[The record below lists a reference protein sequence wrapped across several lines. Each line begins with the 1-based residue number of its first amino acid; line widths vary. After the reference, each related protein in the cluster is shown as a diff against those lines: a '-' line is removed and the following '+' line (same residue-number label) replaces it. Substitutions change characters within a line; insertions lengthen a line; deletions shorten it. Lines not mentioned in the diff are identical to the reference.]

1 MKESQNITRSTLLT
15 ILSQLPAHAFGILT
29 GVFIT
34 RILGPEGR
42 GLYTI
47 FYANT
52 TLFSTVFGFSVVN
65 SIIFFTANKR
75 ITEQKLKTIVSALL
89 LLTAILSAIVL
100 IIWINSRYEDLF
112 LPDSTPT
119 LLLIIL
125 FFVTILISQL
135 NAMFTAYFQGLRHF
149 RIVNKILILNGVYGC
164 ILFACMYFLHRYE
177 YYVFDLVDIVLLSV
191 IVLLIN
197 TLHWYVYYLKNGFV
211 KWDLSFDLKEDFSVF
226 FKFTGL
232 NHISHILLFFN
243 HRLILWIIAFYLDN
257 WELGVF
263 SLGMGLAQL
272 LYLFSNPLTLILESF
287 LSADKEKNR
296 GELFSRF
303 SRIQFTSVLIVCII
317 AALISPFLVPL
328 IYGRDFTP
336 SVSILNIIMIG
347 VIMSCQSGIMSSFFL
362 ASNQLKHNVASS
374 SIGVLITIL
383 SAPLLI
389 KEYQLIGAA
398 FSQVLTYL
406 GIFIYLLIAVR
417 IKGGVDN
424 NLFFITLS
432 DIKFIKKQ
440 LQIVRRKKQNNY
452 SVDPFKESK

>member
-15 ILSQLPAHAFGILT
+15 ILSQLPAHAFGILS

-52 TLFSTVFGFSVVN
+52 TLFSTVLGFSVIN
-65 SIIFFTANKR
+65 SIIFFTANRK
-75 ITEQKLKTIVSALL
+75 ITGQKLKTIVSVLL
-89 LLTAILSAIVL
+89 FFTAVLSAIVL
-100 IIWINSRYEDLF
+100 IIWIKSPYEDLF
-112 LPDSTPT
+112 LPDFTPPF
-119 LLLIIL
+119 LLIVL
-125 FFVTILISQL
+125 FFITILITQL
-135 NAMFTAYFQGLRHF
+135 NAAFTAYFQGLRHF

-177 YYVFDLVDIVLLSV
+177 YYVFDLVDIVMLSV
-191 IVLLIN
+191 VVLIIN
-197 TLHWYVYYLKNGFV
+197 TVHWYVYYLKHGLV
-211 KWDLSFDLKEDFSVF
+211 KWDFKLNWKQDFGTF

-232 NHISHILLFFN
+232 NHLSHILLFFN

-287 LSADKEKNR
+287 LSSDKTENR

-317 AALISPFLVPL
+317 AALISPFIVPL
-328 IYGRDFTP
+328 IYGNEFSY

-347 VIMSCQSGIMSSFFL
+347 VIMSCQSGIISSFFL
-362 ASNQLKHNVASS
+362 ASNQLKHNVISS
-374 SIGVLITIL
+374 SIGVFITLI

-398 FSQVLTYL
+398 FAQILTYL
-406 GIFIYLLIAVR
+406 GIFIYLLITVR
-417 IKGGVDN
+417 IKGDVDN
-424 NLFFITLS
+424 NLFFITFS
-432 DIKFIKKQ
+432 DIQFIKKQ
-440 LQIVRRKKQNNY
+440 LQIVRRKKQRNQ
-452 SVDPFKESK
+452 STFPHKKSK

>member
-1 MKESQNITRSTLLT
+1 MKGSQNITQSTLLT

-42 GLYTI
+42 GLYSI
-47 FYANT
+47 FYANA
-52 TLFSTVFGFSVVN
+52 TLFSTVLGFSVIN
-65 SIIFFTANKR
+65 SIIFFTANRR
-75 ITEQKLKTIVSALL
+75 ITEQKLKTIVGILL
-89 LLTAILSAIVL
+89 FLTAIFSAIVL
-100 IIWINSRYEDLF
+100 VIWLNSRYKNLF
-112 LPDSTPT
+112 LPDFTPPF
-119 LLLIIL
+119 LLIIL
-125 FFVTILISQL
+125 FFVTILIAQL
-135 NAMFTAYFQGLRHF
+135 NAAFTAYFQGLRHF

-164 ILFACMYFLHRYE
+164 ILFASMYFLHRYE
-177 YYVFDLVDIVLLSV
+177 YYVFDLVDIVFLSV

-197 TLHWYVYYLKNGFV
+197 TVHWYVYYLKHGLV
-211 KWDLSFDLKEDFSVF
+211 KWNFKLNWKEDFGIF

-232 NHISHILLFFN
+232 NHLSHILLFFN

-287 LSADKEKNR
+287 LSSDKMENR

-303 SRIQFTSVLIVCII
+303 SRIQFTSVFIVCII
-317 AALISPFLVPL
+317 AALISPFLVPF
-328 IYGRDFTP
+328 IYGNDFSY

-362 ASNQLKHNVASS
+362 ANNQLKYNVISS
-374 SIGVLITIL
+374 SIGVLITIIT
-383 SAPLLI
+383 APLLI
-389 KEYQLIGAA
+389 KEYQLMGAA
-398 FSQVLTYL
+398 FAQILTYL
-406 GIFIYLLIAVR
+406 GIFIYLLITVR
-417 IKGGVDN
+417 VKGGVDN

-432 DIKFIKKQ
+432 DIRFIKKQ
-440 LQIVRRKKQNNY
+440 LQIVKINKQINQL
-452 SVDPFKESK
+452 VDPHKESK